1 MVEEHVNSKG
11 DGGIPMSGGIILFD
25 GSCNFCSTSVQF
37 IVKRDPGAYY
47 QFAALQSEAGRRLLT
62 AYKVPEDTDS
72 LILIDNNRYY
82 MKSSAALRICK
93 HLNGGWKMFSL
104 FLVIPRPLRDTLYDL
119 IAKNRYKWFGR
130 KKACPLPSPE
140 MKNRFL

>member
-1 MVEEHVNSKG
+1 
-11 DGGIPMSGGIILFD
+11 MSGGIILFD